1 MIKLYYFLLKMRAC
15 EILKENHTIYAIK
28 FYDRNRYKYF
38 FCPKEISIG
47 RNINSKKSDMIIQKT

>member
-1 MIKLYYFLLKMRAC
+1 MRAC